1 MSNLFGQSA
10 HEFSNF
16 LSNFTPTNTST
27 TTTTNTQENSAPVL
41 LLGDALPQPKIDF
54 GALLAKRKEESDD
67 FISPPEEGGDV
78 EESGKKTSS
87 SSSSSSANK
96 FGLGFSFGGNKPSS
110 NNGNNE
116 MRDVKETKGGFAFS
130 FGPTPSSSSTNTTSS
145 FQTSFQPSSSL
156 GASSTRIPFSFGAPT
171 STSSTTT
178 STTSTPSSLSTK
190 LLTEEKQPEPSI
202 AEVQTPKMVRTQ
214 KPPNTIS
221 FAKPSLVAPSGLSQ
235 FNLPSRKDQE
245 DLLDNNSLRVL
256 DHDLSANNNQ
266 QNKNTGNKPPLFFPS
281 TQQSNTVDLNKTAPI
296 QSNFSFNFGIK
307 SGNTFN
313 KESQELFGDN
323 LSVSSS
329 SSSAK
334 PTNSKSIF
342 DDHSSIRSSGSSNS
356 FKSPLTNTD
365 DMEDESIIDKIE
377 YEPQQPSRYEQE
389 ELWWKILHE
398 SCEMFLFIQDR
409 YSDDKLDKNT
419 LEKSITQ
426 FKTIL
431 FEGLSK
437 ISSFEAYYDIFNAIE
452 IFYFYRFSRGSLL
465 QKLVK
470 WYLKSY
476 IYLTNKDTSDRAIYR
491 QLILG
496 EVPEKIIDTIRDY
509 KSDDLDHMKVNM
521 KDLYRH
527 YEDFFKLL
535 SKKPNI
541 LKFKAISATFEEYLD
556 ETQHWKI
563 EALKLKRELR
573 TLKDTTREYQFL
585 SECFDIVTGDED
597 KIVEQSINWLEVMI
611 GLILHKYQRF
621 SDINEIID
629 LAVHA
634 KDMKD
639 DQDTHSTL
647 EAICL
652 LVIGNELDTT
662 LKSIQ
667 EGLSNINDDKSLF
680 KNYWFIAHATNFL
693 FHINTLYQK
702 LYITTNSESF
712 IRNLSFLNSQ
722 YLRKLVT
729 KEIIPYYNE
738 IAQYSSLENDLWK
751 VAIDYLS
758 YCASE
763 PQDEIHDIIKRILLN
778 ISVSN
783 EYQLD
788 RIYRY
793 IKDTPFTKAVV
804 GHLHLKLGEKCIS
817 EKNYATGIYHIYKS
831 NDRDKLESVIREIS
845 TTDNLRIVYYG
856 LEEYGCL
863 IDMQEIQWISSFF
876 KILENNEAN
885 IHLLPSTLACIPNDE
900 LKLELLTS
908 IDLSILK
915 YAQIVA
921 VMSHLE
927 EMEFH
932 FMDLQEMTKQL
943 SIDTLSELRL
953 VLART
958 LQIKILE

>member
-27 TTTTNTQENSAPVL
+27 TTTTNNTQDNSAPVL
-41 LLGDALPQPKIDF
+41 LLGDSLPQPKIDF

-67 FISPPEEGGDV
+67 FVPPPEEGDV
-78 EESGKKTSS
+78 EESGKKASS
-87 SSSSSSANK
+87 STNQP
-96 FGLGFSFGGNKPSS
+96 FGFGFSFGGNKPSS
-110 NNGNNE
+110 SSSSGNNE
-116 MRDVKETKGGFAFS
+116 MTNVKETKGGFAFS
-130 FGPTPSSSSTNTTSS
+130 FGSTPSSSSSTNTTPS
-145 FQTSFQPSSSL
+145 FSSFQPSSS
-156 GASSTRIPFSFGAPT
+156 GRIPFSFGAPNSASSTT
-171 STSSTTT
+171 STSST
-178 STTSTPSSLSTK
+178 K
-190 LLTEEKQPEPSI
+190 LLPEEKHPETSVV
-202 AEVQTPKMVRTQ
+202 EVQTPKMVRSQ

-256 DHDLSANNNQ
+256 DADLSTNNNQ
-266 QNKNTGNKPPLFFPS
+266 QGKNTNKPSLYFPS
-281 TQQSNTVDLNKTAPI
+281 SQQSNNTVDLNKTAPI
-296 QSNFSFNFGIK
+296 QSNLSFNVGK
-307 SGNTFN
+307 SGSTFN
-313 KESQELFGDN
+313 SNKDSQQVLFGDN

-329 SSSAK
+329 SSSTK
-334 PTNSKSIF
+334 PTKSRSIF
-342 DDHSSIRSSGSSNS
+342 DDNSSIRSSNSSNS
-356 FKSPLTNTD
+356 FKSPLTNAD
-365 DMEDESIIDKIE
+365 DMEDDTTTTIEKIE
-377 YEPQQPSRYEQE
+377 YKPQQPSNYEQE

-398 SCEMFLFIQDR
+398 SCEMFLFMQDR

-419 LEKSITQ
+419 LEKSIAQ
-426 FKTIL
+426 FKTML
-431 FEGLSK
+431 YEGLSK

-470 WYLKSY
+470 WYLKSC
-476 IYLTNKDTSDRAIYR
+476 IYVSNQDTSDSAIYR

-496 EVPEKIIDTIRDY
+496 EAPEKIIDTIRDF

-521 KDLYRH
+521 KELYRY
-527 YEDFFKLL
+527 YESFFKLL

-541 LKFKAISATFEEYLD
+541 LKFKAISATLEEYLD
-556 ETQHWKI
+556 ETQHWKV
-563 EALKLKRELR
+563 EALRLKRELKA
-573 TLKDTTREYQFL
+573 LKDATREYQFL

-597 KIVEQSINWLEVMI
+597 KIVEQSNNWLEVMI

-634 KDMKD
+634 KDMKED
-639 DQDTHSTL
+639 NETHSTL

-662 LKSIQ
+662 VKSIQ
-667 EGLSNINDDKSLF
+667 ESLSNVNDDRSLF
-680 KNYWFIAHATNFL
+680 QNYWFIAHITNFL

-702 LYITTNSESF
+702 LYISTNSESF
-712 IRNLSFLNSQ
+712 IHDLSILRSQ
-722 YLRKLVT
+722 YLRDLVT
-729 KEIIPYYNE
+729 KEILPYYNE
-738 IAQYSSLENDLWK
+738 IDRYSSLENDLWK

-758 YCASE
+758 YCNAE
-763 PQDEIHDIIKRILLN
+763 PQDEIHDIIKGVLLN

-788 RIYRY
+788 KIYRY
-793 IKDTPFTKAVV
+793 IKDTPFAKSVV
-804 GHLHLKLGEKCIS
+804 GHLHLNLGEKCIS

-845 TTDNLRIVYYG
+845 TTNNLRIVYYG

-876 KILENNEAN
+876 KILESSDTN

-908 IDLSILK
+908 IDLSVLK
-915 YAQIVA
+915 YAQIVS

-932 FMDLQEMTKQL
+932 FMDLHEKQQQPL
-943 SIDTLSELRL
+943 DTLSELRL
-953 VLART
+953 ILART